1 MDISI
6 YDDEIC
12 IIIEN
17 KINDAKEQTGQLFRY
32 VEEARKKYCDSN
44 IYILYLTSDH
54 IYKPSDKSLTRNGDG
69 RERMTSAIEDR
80 IIIKDFKHDIYNW
93 IKDLSSLDLK
103 NEILNSAILQY
114 KDYLEELFKMKPEKK
129 KLKDYTRREIERLLL
144 QDKPDMDNPDY
155 IELITTIQSHINTLD
170 SLIPELKQYK
180 AILKTKQYREAID
193 KVLSPSHVR
202 LIDLNFMDLD
212 ELGIKLKSTPSN
224 IYFTYGYD
232 STKSEYYIGIYA
244 QADKTESIFK
254 DIQNIWNN
262 QFKDNDWKPEAN
274 WPFLKY
280 VNESQLITI
289 YSDMALEFH
298 KNSMLETV
306 SDLNSMK

>member
-1 MDISI
+1 MSTNTNLITNLLHLSKKVVEIENEISEGIPFHINLIDIIIDSRLKEISHSAILHRLLCNPDILKSFVGSIIGLPTKTIKTKAIRPREKDHMDISI

-155 IELITTIQSHINTLD
+155 SVLI
-170 SLIPELKQYK
+170 
-180 AILKTKQYREAID
+180 
-193 KVLSPSHVR
+193 
-202 LIDLNFMDLD
+202 
-212 ELGIKLKSTPSN
+212 
-224 IYFTYGYD
+224 
-232 STKSEYYIGIYA
+232 
-244 QADKTESIFK
+244 
-254 DIQNIWNN
+254 
-262 QFKDNDWKPEAN
+262 
-274 WPFLKY
+274 
-280 VNESQLITI
+280 
-289 YSDMALEFH
+289 
-298 KNSMLETV
+298 
-306 SDLNSMK
+306 